1 MIKQLLSV
9 GAGPQAPCALNHL
22 EGDQME
28 EQGLCLRPQG
38 LTREGCSGLGPL
50 TQWMDSGRQLLP
62 SMVPD
67 NRILARQPFVKFG
80 AEDCLLLTL
89 PCLSIW
95 GSLFLEPCFSCTRT
109 GGGFSLAIPG
119 LRDQRIGVVA
129 IVTGQHQA
137 DQAGHT

>member
-1 MIKQLLSV
+1 MIKQPLSV

-95 GSLFLEPCFSCTRT
+95 GWGVLYSWSPVSAALGREEGSPWLYLVSEIRELEWWRP
-109 GGGFSLAIPG
+109 
-119 LRDQRIGVVA
+119 
-129 IVTGQHQA
+129 
-137 DQAGHT
+137 